1 LEYYTTAVLIFQP
14 GRWVEFGGLCQILVN
29 KADAM
34 REELGQAYGG
44 GVGQQE
50 ALGESESFVNFKE
63 RLSKVARVDRPVLI
77 VGERGTGKELA
88 VSRLHY
94 LSRRWEGPLVALNC
108 AALSPTVLES
118 ELFGHEAGAFT
129 GATRRRMGR
138 FEAAHEGTLF
148 LDEIG
153 LVPVTVQEKILRV
166 VEYRQFERVGG
177 SEAVRVDVRIIGA
190 TNANLPVLAEEGRFK
205 RDLLDRLSFE
215 VLFLPP
221 LRHRREDIGLLA
233 RHFAARMAMELGW
246 RDVPAFSRKA
256 MEMLEGY
263 GWPGN
268 IRELKN
274 VVERA
279 LYASGGGTIQVV
291 NFDPFENP
299 FGDAGETGAP
309 SERGSGGPAVGG
321 LDRMLRGE
329 VTLDGLVRELE
340 VEALRMALEEAKY
353 HQGEAAKFLGVSYHQ
368 FRGLYRKHRASI
380 G

>member
-1 LEYYTTAVLIFQP
+1 
-14 GRWVEFGGLCQILVN
+14 
-29 KADAM
+29 M
-34 REELGQAYGG
+34 RSDTDSPFEGS
-44 GVGQQE
+44 VGKME
-50 ALGESESFVNFKE
+50 ALGESEAFVDFQE
-63 RLSKVARVDRPVLI
+63 RLSRVAQIDRPVLI

-94 LSRRWEGPLVALNC
+94 LSRRWQGPLVALNC
-108 AALSPTVLES
+108 AALSPSVLES

-129 GATRRRMGR
+129 GAAKRRQGR
-138 FEAAHEGTLF
+138 FEAADEGTLF

-153 LVPVTVQEKILRV
+153 LIPVTIQEKILRV

-177 SEAVRVDVRIIGA
+177 SHPVRVDVRIIGA
-190 TNANLPVLAEEGRFK
+190 TNADLPKLAAEGKFK

-221 LRHRREDIGLLA
+221 LRQRQEDIGLLA

-246 RDVPAFSRKA
+246 REVPEFSTEA
-256 MEMLEGY
+256 MEALEAY
-263 GWPGN
+263 RWPGN

-279 LYASGGGTIQVV
+279 VYASGGVSIEDV

-299 FGDAGETGAP
+299 FGELEDGPHGNGAATSNGAP
-309 SERGSGGPAVGG
+309 NGVEFIPGKRP
-321 LDRMLRGE
+321 LDEM
-329 VTLDGLVRELE
+329 VRELE
-340 VEALRMALEEAKY
+340 VTAMRAALEAAKF
-353 HQGEAAKFLGVSYHQ
+353 HQGEAAKLLGVTYHQ
-368 FRGLYRKHRASI
+368 FRGLYRKHKAALDEDSN